1 MAEFMMIICEDEQA
15 RAKTSEAEI
24 GQSYEKIGAWWGE
37 QEKSGRIIA
46 GSGRRLQP
54 SQTAKTVHVENG
66 NGSVVTDGP
75 FIESKEVVGGYALL
89 NVADMKAAVD
99 VAKSWPGLGVTIE
112 LRPIMQM

>member
-1 MAEFMMIICEDEQA
+1 MAEFMMIICEDETA
-15 RAKTSEAEI
+15 RAKTPEAKI
-24 GQSYEKIGAWWGE
+24 GESYQKIGAWWEE

-54 SQTAKTVHVENG
+54 SQAAKSVHVENG
-66 NGSVVTDGP
+66 NGALVTDGP

-89 NVADMKAAVD
+89 NVADMSAAVD
-99 VAKSWPGLGVTIE
+99 LAKSWPGLGVTIE